1 MGKRRKKGEGS
12 VRQRKDGRWEGRV
25 VIGYDEKGLP
35 RTKNVLAKTK
45 RECQEKLK
53 QLRETVTGPRTE
65 KVRPE
70 MPFGEWLDFWYQNY
84 VKPQIRPTTQANY
97 EAKIYQ
103 HTIPELGKIPLN
115 QLAQKDLQ
123 QFYARMKTS
132 GRLIRTEQFGKGLSD
147 SMVRG
152 LHAACRSALEKAVQE
167 ELIRTNPAL
176 GCKLPPKRGR
186 EMQVLGR
193 EELQR
198 FLIQAQAEGYFE
210 LFLLDLCTGLRRG
223 ELLALQWDDLDFKTG
238 TLTVNKQVYE
248 VKGQLQVSVPKTRAS
263 IRRLVLP
270 PGVVEVLRAYR
281 ETVDSRWMFPS
292 PVKEDMPM
300 TPGAVRRRLQIIL
313 ERAGCKRIR
322 FHDLRHTFATLS
334 LESGMD
340 VKTLSAMLGHV
351 SAATTLDIYTHV
363 TGDMQ
368 TEAAAKI
375 DRGLGNEVREN
386 PAQAE
391 QGSVEDFQPVLGRK
405 RKSGTGC
412 ITQINDYLFE
422 GRYSPTWPDGT
433 KHSKCVYAH
442 TREECEEKLK
452 VLIQQLNAERKAI
465 QDRLRGIPS
474 PEKLTKKQRQI
485 WEYMRICPDE
495 TNYSTIAKGAK
506 VTRHTVARWY
516 AIVKE
521 MVYGNSN
528 NHSLCHSPDL
538 KNWIR

>member
-103 HTIPELGKIPLN
+103 HILPELGKLPLN

-123 QFYARMKTS
+123 QFYARMKTA
-132 GRLIRTEQFGKGLSD
+132 GRLIRTEQLGKGLSD

-167 ELIRTNPAL
+167 ELIRTNPAV

-198 FLIQAQAEGYFE
+198 FLIQAQAEGYYE

-248 VKGQLQVSVPKTRAS
+248 VKGRLQVSVPKTRAS

-292 PVKEDMPM
+292 PVKEDVPM

-334 LESGMD
+334 LENGMD

-351 SAATTLDIYTHV
+351 SAATTLDIYTHI
-363 TGDMQ
+363 TGDMFS
-368 TEAAAKI
+368 EAATKI
-375 DRGLGNEVREN
+375 DRGLGNEVLEN

-391 QGSVEDFQPVLGRK
+391 QGSVEDFQPVLRK
-405 RKSGTGC
+405 TRKPGTGC
-412 ITQINDYLFE
+412 ITQINDHLFE

-485 WEYMRICPDE
+485 WEYMRLCPDE

-538 KNWIR
+538 KN